1 MPDFP
6 PMDETSL
13 EGAVAE
19 VRKEFD
25 EGLPDRLNTLTSAL
39 DSLTPGFESDA
50 AETFFFN
57 AHSLKGTAGAF
68 GADDLV
74 DPARALSEISRG
86 WLRRGEASAQELADA
101 RDELERLREAVNG
114 YLKG

>member
-6 PMDETSL
+6 PKDEKNL
-13 EGAVAE
+13 EEAVAE

-25 EGLPDRLNTLTSAL
+25 SGLSERLNTLTSAL
-39 DSLTPGFESDA
+39 DTLQQAFESGA
-50 AETFFFN
+50 AETFFFS

-74 DPARALSEISRG
+74 PPARELSDRARR
-86 WLRRGEASAQELADA
+86 WLKQGQTSAQELTEA
-101 RDELERLREAVNG
+101 REELELLREAVSG
-114 YLKG
+114 YLRG

>member
-6 PMDETSL
+6 PKDEKNL
-13 EGAVAE
+13 EEAVAE

-25 EGLPDRLNTLTSAL
+25 SGLSGRLNTLTSAL
-39 DSLTPGFESDA
+39 DTLQQAFESGA
-50 AETFFFN
+50 AETFFFS

-74 DPARALSEISRG
+74 EPARELSEISRG
-86 WLRRGEASAQELADA
+86 WLKRGEASTQELADA
-101 RDELERLREAVNG
+101 RDELERLRQAVNG
-114 YLKG
+114 YLSG